1 LTSAESGTP
10 SWTVA
15 AAELANAGVEVQPP
29 LSMLLPWP
37 GLFIQRMLDGN
48 TLPAREKII
57 RANYAHAQW

>member
-1 LTSAESGTP
+1 
-10 SWTVA
+10 
-15 AAELANAGVEVQPP
+15 
-29 LSMLLPWP
+29 MLLPWP